1 MMKKIFFALSIFM
14 GIGIASGYYYWR
26 QATQI
31 PEWYTAQPE
40 NTDTTLDLKNSSQ
53 LIAAKA
59 KIIKKIDS
67 RLDESSRS
75 STSQPVEVQL
85 DPQDVNEL
93 VTAKIAEKANN
104 GKVIPPVS
112 SIRTTI
118 QDGRI
123 ESGTVVNLS
132 ELPKHQLDESQNAAI
147 EKLVKTFPPLKGRD
161 VYVGI
166 SGKPLVENGQLEWD
180 DNTKIKLGNLSLSIN
195 ELAQRLGVSPE
206 SFKQE
211 LNLSSQLGRLKV
223 SDLELKG
230 DRVLLKGSVTPIKL
244 QNNQGQT
251 EPQ

>member
-1 MMKKIFFALSIFM
+1 MKKLVLALSALL
-14 GIGIASGYYYWR
+14 GIGIALGYYYWR

-31 PEWYTAQPE
+31 PEWYTSQSE
-40 NTDTTLDLKNSSQ
+40 NTATAIDLKNSSE

-59 KIIKKIDS
+59 RAIEKINS
-67 RLDESSRS
+67 RVDESSRS
-75 STSQPVEVQL
+75 SPSQPVEVQL
-85 DPQDVNEL
+85 DPQDLNEL
-93 VTAKIAEKANN
+93 VTAKIAEKANK

-118 QDGRI
+118 QNGRI

-132 ELPKHQLDESQNAAI
+132 ELPKHQLDENQNAAI
-147 EKLVKTFPPLKGRD
+147 EKLVNTFPPLKDRD

-180 DNTKIKLGNLSLSIN
+180 DNTKIKLGDLSLSIN

-206 SFKQE
+206 KLKQE
-211 LNLSSQLGRLKV
+211 LNLSSQLGKLRV
-223 SDLELKG
+223 SELELKG
-230 DRVLLKGSVTPIKL
+230 DRVLLKGSVNPSEL

>member
-1 MMKKIFFALSIFM
+1 MKKVVFAVSVFL
-14 GIGIASGYYYWR
+14 GIGIAIGYYYWR

-31 PEWYTAQPE
+31 PKWYIAQSE
-40 NTDTTLDLKNSSQ
+40 NTGTTLAVKNSSK

-59 KIIKKIDS
+59 RAIEKINS
-67 RLDESSRS
+67 RVDESFKNSPA
-75 STSQPVEVQL
+75 QPVEVQL

-93 VTAKIAEKANN
+93 VTVKIAEKANN
-104 GKVIPPVS
+104 DKVFLPVS

-118 QDGRI
+118 QEGRI

-132 ELPKHQLDESQNAAI
+132 ELPKNQLDENQNAAI
-147 EKLVKTFPPLKGRD
+147 EKLVNTFPPLKDRD

-195 ELAQRLGVSPE
+195 ELAQRLGVPPE
-206 SFKQE
+206 KLKQE
-211 LNLSSQLGRLKV
+211 FNLPSQLGRLQV

-230 DRVLLKGSVTPIKL
+230 DRVLLKGSVNPNEL
-244 QNNQGQT
+244 QNSQGQT
-251 EPQ
+251 DIQ

>member
-1 MMKKIFFALSIFM
+1 MKKLFYALSIFM
-14 GIGIASGYYYWR
+14 GIGIALGYYYWR

-31 PEWYTAQPE
+31 PDWYTSQPQ
-40 NTDTTLDLKNSSQ
+40 NTATAVDLKNSSE

-59 KIIKKIDS
+59 KVIEKIDS

-75 STSQPVEVQL
+75 SPSQPVEVQL

-93 VTAKIAEKANN
+93 ITAKLAEKVNN
-104 GKVIPPVS
+104 GKVIPHVS

-132 ELPKHQLDESQNAAI
+132 ELPKRQLDESQNAAI
-147 EKLVKTFPPLKGRD
+147 EKLVKTFPPLKDRD

-206 SFKQE
+206 TLKQE
-211 LNLSSQLGRLKV
+211 LNLPSQLGRLKV

-230 DRVLLKGSVTPIKL
+230 DRVLLKGSNSSSEL

-251 EPQ
+251 DSQ